1 MIFVFRPSFSGTY
14 FFVRIPLRRK
24 KLVGFLFF
32 ELRKTSFPHFPQ
44 SFQHLGKTRLL
55 FLTIQHFSCGIQ
67 NPVFLVFVY
76 FGFLWKLK
84 GIFWKLIIPFVYR
97 GAHRNVENPVENV
110 KKRGFYSPHFH
121 IGIVYT
127 ASCKNCSLNP
137 PRRIYKKYPPF
148 RAENT
153 MKIQQKKS
161 ILPSGFRGLGK
172 VFRWFSTKKSTP
184 AQGKPA
190 QNGGNPQG
198 NVVK

>member
-1 MIFVFRPSFSGTY
+1 M
-14 FFVRIPLRRK
+14 FFVPVFLGRIFLSAFLCAAKSWSVSCFLNCEKQVFPTFHRVFNIWGK
-24 KLVGFLFF
+24 PGFFF
-32 ELRKTSFPHFPQ
+32 S
-44 SFQHLGKTRLL
+44 
-55 FLTIQHFSCGIQ
+55 TIQHFSCGIQ

-148 RAENT
+148 GAENT